1 MVDNNNITQLNSKKI
16 PLIENTDSDVDELS
30 KLTEKMSLSK
40 PVPSQIEQIEI
51 DKKSN
56 IEKKEKAKE
65 LETRTESNR
74 QTLKPSIQE
83 EPPHVY
89 NIKKMSKT
97 NDQSNYYKSVDDV
110 NFANVLNKKE
120 FAINKKSKY
129 IYQEPVQMIF
139 KNYISKFTPYDSML
153 LYHNVGTGKCHAK
166 DTPILMY
173 DGTIKMVQDIQR
185 GELLMGDD
193 STPRKVT
200 SLASGVDDMYN
211 VTTAYGDSYIVN
223 SEHILCLKVEGY
235 PSLTYNDNSYII
247 NWIENNQFNSKTIK
261 CDDYNKKEKE
271 NELHKFYNNITD
283 EQILEISIKDYLALP
298 QCKKN
303 ILKGYKVPVTF
314 PHKDVPVDPYIIG
327 YWLGKNT
334 GDQLDL
340 DIIVCQ
346 DTVVLHY
353 LKKNIGKYNLS
364 ISKYDDEYNYFYK
377 ISGTSSKSFIDI
389 LNELNIKDENEIPH
403 LYKCNSNDV
412 RLKLLAGIID
422 CYGTYNSSSNIYE
435 FSLKTPILQD
445 LIYLCRSLGFACY
458 IKNTRLILR
467 GKGIDEIPVLIPTKK
482 AKYWKQIK
490 NFTIA
495 DINVEYV
502 NKDNYY
508 GFTLDGN
515 SRYIMGDFTVTHNTC
530 TAITIAEGFKN
541 YMANMDKQILVL
553 VKNKNIE
560 KNFINEL
567 LSGCT
572 MGEYDI
578 INGVAI
584 DEDNENMQNK
594 IRRFINK
601 TYNITTYGS
610 FVNRVLGTKILK
622 KDEKGMF
629 KATKR
634 VPHPNEIKD
643 LNNTIIIID
652 EVHNI
657 TNNDA
662 YKALY
667 KVLSKSVNYRLI
679 LLSATPIYDNPKEVI
694 ELSNLL
700 NVKEADKILPIREK
714 VFEGPNA
721 IMTNKDIPNL
731 KLKTSIMYLNNYGKD
746 RLIDAMK
753 GKVSYLSMN
762 VETNPEKIDM
772 GVSLLNKEGSIKI
785 VPCEM
790 SEYQYSIYKK
800 TLDIDLKSGKDDK
813 SQIDDLETM
822 SADENI
828 NEEDEKESSSGLY
841 KNCSDA
847 STMVYPNDLFG
858 EAGFSVLDKDNSCLK
873 MPELSKYSTKLSL
886 LLENI
891 EKSQGT
897 VFVYSNYVN
906 NGGIEL
912 IKRILL
918 KNGYSMYNK
927 NVPNK
932 KSFIVFSDKLSSEER
947 DKLRKRFNKSDN
959 KNGDYIKI
967 ILGSPIIS
975 EGLTLKNVRQV
986 HIIEPTWNMSKIN
999 QIVGRA
1005 VRNHSHDDLPAGQR
1019 KVEIYKYASV
1029 YSQDPNSLYID
1040 KEKYI
1045 LSEEKDRTNK
1055 VIEKI
1060 LKEISFDC
1068 YINKERNDKFY
1079 SKYTKNSAECDY
1091 KECALQCAFKPDN
1104 NKIDE
1109 TTYNINI
1116 HEFEKYAINKVKNLL
1131 NEYFKQYFIWK
1142 LDDIIAKIKK
1152 YDDTISVQAI
1162 YTALH
1167 DVVEN
1172 KVVFTDTYNRDGYI
1186 TVKGDYYTFNPNNID
1201 VNRSIY
1207 KKIFDFET
1215 QTNDLSFVSF
1225 LQGYNVTS
1233 DVKTTKKAEAPT
1245 KPQPKVEKKKGQFTF
1260 QAKPTT
1266 KEPEMITADTTYL
1279 LSKEDKIYNENIAK
1293 NNLIYG
1299 SFRSKASAIHP
1310 DGKIEDKFKII
1321 DRRNISEEELADK
1334 RKEITGQ
1341 WCGSF
1346 SKEELAN
1353 IATELNIEVTKSDT
1367 KTSLCNSIQRY
1378 LKENNKVLR

>member
-1 MVDNNNITQLNSKKI
+1 MVNNQIDNKKI
-16 PLIENTDSDVDELS
+16 SDTTTSTNETSTDQARTQETEEDKIES
-30 KLTEKMSLSK
+30 
-40 PVPSQIEQIEI
+40 
-51 DKKSN
+51 
-56 IEKKEKAKE
+56 IEKKEKVSTIK
-65 LETRTESNR
+65 TDKQSIDK
-74 QTLKPSIQE
+74 TLQSSSEE
-83 EPPHVY
+83 EPPHKY
-89 NIKKMSKT
+89 DIKKMSKT
-97 NDQSNYYKSVDDV
+97 NDPSKYYKSVDDI

-120 FAINKKSKY
+120 FAHNEKSKY

-139 KNYISKFTPYDSML
+139 KNYISKFTPYDNIL

-173 DGTIKMVQDIQR
+173 DGTIKMVQDIQK

-193 STPRKVT
+193 STPRTVT
-200 SLASGVDDMYN
+200 SLATGIDNMYK
-211 VTTAYGDSYIVN
+211 VTETYGDNYIVN
-223 SEHILCLKVEGY
+223 EEHILCLKVEGY
-235 PSLTYNDNSYII
+235 PSLTFSDNTYVL
-247 NWIENNQFNSKTIK
+247 NWIEDNKFKNYSVK
-261 CDDYNKKEKE
+261 CDNFNKKEKE
-271 NELHKFYNNITD
+271 QELHKLYNNINH
-283 EQILEISIKDYLALP
+283 EQILEISIKDYLNLP
-298 QCKKN
+298 QCQKN
-303 ILKGYKVPVTF
+303 VLKGYKVQVSF

-327 YWLGKNT
+327 YWLCKHT
-334 GDQLDL
+334 EEQMDL
-340 DIIVCQ
+340 DVIMCQ
-346 DTVVLHY
+346 DTIVLHY
-353 LKKNIGKYNLS
+353 LHKNIGKYNLS
-364 ISKYDDEYNYFYK
+364 LTKLNDDYSYFYK
-377 ISGTSSKSFIDI
+377 IAGTSDKSFTDI
-389 LNELNIKDENEIPH
+389 LNDLQIKDNSEIPH
-403 LYKCNSNDV
+403 LYKCNSREI
-412 RLKLLAGIID
+412 RLQLLAGIID
-422 CYGTYNSSSNIYE
+422 CYGYYNISSNIYE
-435 FSLKTPILQD
+435 FTLKTPILND
-445 LIYLCRSLGFACY
+445 IIYLCKSLGFACY
-458 IKNTRLILR
+458 IKNTKLIVR

-482 AKYWKQIK
+482 AKQWKQIK
-490 NFTIA
+490 NFTIS
-495 DINVEYV
+495 DITVEYV

-515 SRYIMGDFTVTHNTC
+515 SRYLMGNFSVTHNTC

-578 INGVAI
+578 VSGVGM
-584 DEDNENMQNK
+584 DEENENMQNK
-594 IRRFINK
+594 IRRYINK

-610 FVNRVLGTKILK
+610 FVNRVLGTKVYK
-622 KDEKGMF
+622 KDEKGML

-634 VPHPNEIKD
+634 VPHQNEIKD
-643 LNNTIIIID
+643 LHNTIIIID

-667 KVLSKSVNYRLI
+667 KILSKSVNYRLI
-679 LLSATPIYDNPKEVI
+679 LLSATPIYDNPKEII

-721 IMTNKDIPNL
+721 IMSNKDIPNL
-731 KLKTSIMYLNNYGKD
+731 KLKTSIVKLNNYGKD

-762 VETNPEKIDM
+762 IETNPAQIDI
-772 GVSLLNKEGSIKI
+772 GIPLLNKEGSIKI

-790 SEYQYSIYKK
+790 SEYQYNVYKK
-800 TLDIDLKSGKDDK
+800 TLDIDVKSGKDDK
-813 SQIDDLETM
+813 TQIDDLETM

-847 STMVYPNDLFG
+847 STMVYPNELFG

-873 MPELSKYSTKLSL
+873 LPELKKYSTKLSL

-906 NGGIEL
+906 NGGVEL
-912 IKRILL
+912 IKKILL
-918 KNGYSMYNK
+918 KNGYSLYNK
-927 NVPNK
+927 NVQNK
-932 KSFIVFSDKLSSEER
+932 KSFIVFSDKLSPEER

-959 KNGDYIKI
+959 KNGDFIKI

-986 HIIEPTWNMSKIN
+986 HIIEPTWNMSKIS
-999 QIVGRA
+999 QIIGRA
-1005 VRNHSHDDLPAGQR
+1005 VRNHSHDDLPPEKR

-1029 YSQDPNSLYID
+1029 YSNDPNSLYID

-1045 LSEEKDRTNK
+1045 LSEEKDRSNK
-1055 VIEKI
+1055 VIERL

-1079 SKYTKNSAECDY
+1079 SKFTKNSAECDY
-1091 KECALQCAFKPDN
+1091 NSCILQCAFKPTDKN
-1104 NKIDE
+1104 IDE

-1131 NEYFKQYFIWK
+1131 NDYFKLYFIWK
-1142 LDDIIAKIKK
+1142 LDDIINKIKK
-1152 YDDTISVQAI
+1152 YDSTISIQAI

-1172 KVVFTDTYNRDGYI
+1172 KVVFTDKYNRDGYI
-1186 TVKGDYYTFNPNNID
+1186 IVKGDYYVFNPSNVDINT
-1201 VNRSIY
+1201 SLY

-1215 QTNDLSFVSF
+1215 ETNDLSFVKF
-1225 LQGYNVTS
+1225 LQTYKNVPTI
-1233 DVKTTKKAEAPT
+1233 KPTKQIEPTKKVPT
-1245 KPQPKVEKKKGQFTF
+1245 TEKKKGLFTF
-1260 QAKPTT
+1260 QKKTKAKEIETIEVDKT
-1266 KEPEMITADTTYL
+1266 FL
-1279 LSKEDKIYNENIAK
+1279 LSDKDKLYNENIEK

-1299 SFRSKASAIHP
+1299 SFRSKSSPIHP

-1321 DRRNISEEELADK
+1321 DKRNMSEIELADK

-1353 IATELNIEVTKSDT
+1353 IATALNISQITKSDT
-1367 KTSLCNSIQRY
+1367 KTSLCNLIQRH
-1378 LKENNKVLR
+1378 LQENNKILK